1 MNRLAFAHGDIGGNV
16 ELLEPHLIHAER
28 LDDAWRL
35 ANTALT
41 RASFTLS
48 AGSGSSGSASRKC
61 AGICWLFFQPCWNA
75 RYLSRLT
82 SAPPSQSAVKPPWL
96 AGHPDAAGVDIFAAG
111 GIAQEEVDVEAD
123 IDRALPELAGEIGD
137 GRIVV
142 VGPATI

>member
-1 MNRLAFAHGDIGGNV
+1 MPNALMMPGAM
-16 ELLEPHLIHAER
+16 
-28 LDDAWRL
+28 

-123 IDRALPELAGEIGD
+123 IDRALPELVGEIGD

-142 VGPATI
+142 VGPPMIGAATI